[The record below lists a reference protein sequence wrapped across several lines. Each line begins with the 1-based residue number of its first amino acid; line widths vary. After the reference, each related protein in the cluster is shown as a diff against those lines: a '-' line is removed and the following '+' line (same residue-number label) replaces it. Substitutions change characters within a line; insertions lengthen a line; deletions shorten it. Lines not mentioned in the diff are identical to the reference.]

1 MPGIG
6 ARCTGRI
13 ITDMTAVIVFI
24 SVIIRDPHVIVGIII
39 IIFSIHILII
49 HITHF
54 ITMIIITGP
63 LQIIHVI
70 IMVLIQTFPI
80 IDFDQTQE
88 PELLKIL
95 TL

>member
-6 ARCTGRI
+6 ARCTSRI
-13 ITDMTAVIVFI
+13 ITDTAAAIVFI
-24 SVIIRDPHVIVGIII
+24 SATIRDRRDIMDMIII
-39 IIFSIHILII
+39 ITIPILITLI
-49 HITHF
+49 IPLF
-54 ITMIIITGP
+54 TMIIITGP
-63 LQIIHVI
+63 IQIIHVI
-70 IMVLIQTFPI
+70 IMVLTQTFPI